1 MKDIDSTKYN
11 LHSRV
16 KLLGKDERVFI
27 VIDRK
32 SRVIMKDGYRIVKM
46 ARQITQV
53 EVERE
58 VGVLSSAPVCK
69 KTRKFLLE
77 NHIVVKSL

>member
-1 MKDIDSTKYN
+1 MKNINPTKYN
-11 LHSRV
+11 FHSKV
-16 KLLGKDERVFI
+16 KLLGKDKKVFI

-32 SRVIMKDGYRIVKM
+32 SRIIMKDGYRIVKM
-46 ARQITQV
+46 RKKITQV
-53 EVERE
+53 EVEKE
-58 VGVLSSAPVCK
+58 VNVLSNAPVCK